1 MSKYENEFT
10 YFAKIILFVVVVG
23 VLLAVGSY
31 GYKYVMAPV
40 AGKANAEWKIE
51 SADSRIAGYEKFFD
65 QCAAIQGYESAIQVQ
80 QDGLLAATTPEDKS
94 RIQTVIAGIKAQRSR
109 AIAQYNADA
118 RKTYTSGRFKDA
130 GLPQQIDDSVSGSK
144 TVCVN

>member
-1 MSKYENEFT
+1 MSKHENEFT

-80 QDGLLAATTPEDKS
+80 QDGLLAASTPEDKS

>member
-1 MSKYENEFT
+1 MSNNSDFVYAGKILA
-10 YFAKIILFVVVVG
+10 FA
-23 VLLAVGSY
+23 LLALAVVTVG
-31 GYKYVMAPV
+31 GYAWKYYMAPV

-65 QCAAIQGYESAIQVQ
+65 QCAAIQGYESAIAVQ
-80 QDGLLAATTPEDKS
+80 QDALLAATDPADKS
-94 RIQTVIAGIKAQRSR
+94 RLQTVIAGIKAQRSR

-118 RKTYTSGRFKDA
+118 RKTYTTGRFKDA
-130 GLPQQIDDSVSGSK
+130 GLPQQIDDSASGSK